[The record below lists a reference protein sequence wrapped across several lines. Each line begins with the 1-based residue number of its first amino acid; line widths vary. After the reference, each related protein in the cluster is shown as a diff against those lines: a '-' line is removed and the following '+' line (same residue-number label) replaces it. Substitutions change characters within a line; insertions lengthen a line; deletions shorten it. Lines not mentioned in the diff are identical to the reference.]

1 MSNKSVI
8 ILKAIA
14 ALLLPFVLTV
24 VANWIPPDWYSSPV
38 FWASL
43 IIDAVVICTGIV
55 LCRLNRVIA
64 PLDDKS
70 DGKDK
75 DE

>member
-1 MSNKSVI
+1 MSNKSVT
-8 ILKAIA
+8 ILTVIA
-14 ALLLPFVLTV
+14 TLLLPFALTV
-24 VANWIPPDWYSSPV
+24 VVMWIPQEWYYSPV

-64 PLDDKS
+64 PLDDRS

>member
-8 ILKAIA
+8 ILTAIA
-14 ALLLPFVLTV
+14 ALLPFALTV
-24 VANWIPPDWYSSPV
+24 VANWIPPDWYSFPV

-55 LCRLNRVIA
+55 LCRLNRVNA
-64 PLDDKS
+64 QEDREGR
-70 DGKDK
+70 DG
-75 DE
+75 EE

>member
-8 ILKAIA
+8 ILTAIA
-14 ALLLPFVLTV
+14 ALLLPFALTV

-38 FWASL
+38 FWAPL

-55 LCRLNRVIA
+55 LCRPNRVNA
-64 PLDDKS
+64 QEDREGR
-70 DGKDK
+70 DGG
-75 DE
+75 E